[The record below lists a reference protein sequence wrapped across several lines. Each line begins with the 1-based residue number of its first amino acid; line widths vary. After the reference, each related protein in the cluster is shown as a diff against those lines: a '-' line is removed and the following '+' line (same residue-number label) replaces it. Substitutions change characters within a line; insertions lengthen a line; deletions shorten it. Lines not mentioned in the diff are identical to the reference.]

1 MHRQY
6 SINMDVLLDGNE
18 NIRYSRHLNLPQVG
32 LEGQIKL
39 KRASIIVVGA
49 GGLGSPVLLYLAAVG
64 VGKIGIIDNDVV
76 ELSNLQRQIIH
87 SNSKIGESKAE
98 SAALRI
104 SDLNPRIEVVPM
116 NVRLDT
122 ENVLDILGG
131 YDVVIDGTDNFETRY
146 IIGDACEKL
155 EIPWIFGS
163 IHRFDGQVSTFNY
176 KKGPNYRDLFPSPP
190 PLELAPNCEEAG
202 VLGVLPGMI
211 GTIQAT
217 ESIKIILGIGEILTG
232 KLLTLDGLTREM
244 RILKFSANSNRPDV
258 NQSKNRDVL
267 EMLEISPVEFEDK
280 KNKGWEVFLLDVR
293 RGEEEEI
300 TSIDGTDLRIEH
312 LAIPDRVSELPP
324 DLDIVVYCRSGFR
337 SAAVTRF
344 LSELGVFS
352 GKIYNLRG
360 GIHEWSDTVDDNV
373 IKY

>member
-1 MHRQY
+1 
-6 SINMDVLLDGNE
+6 MDAPLDDNE
-18 NIRYSRHLNLPQVG
+18 KIRYSRHLSLPQVG

-39 KRASIIVVGA
+39 KQSSIVVVGA

-64 VGKIGIIDNDVV
+64 VGKIGIIDDDIV

-87 SNSKIGESKAE
+87 SNSRISESKAD

-104 SDLNPRIEVVPM
+104 SELNPRIEIMVM
-116 NVRLDT
+116 NVRLDN
-122 ENVLDILGG
+122 ENALELFAD

-146 IIGDACEKL
+146 VIGDACEKL
-155 EIPWIFGS
+155 GIPWIFGS

-217 ESIKIILGIGEILTG
+217 ESIKIILGIGEILRG
-232 KLLTLDGLTREM
+232 KLLTLDALTMEM
-244 RILKFSANSNRPDV
+244 RILKFSANSNRPNV
-258 NQSKNRDVL
+258 NQSKNRAAVD
-267 EMLEISPVEFEDK
+267 MLEISPVEYKNK
-280 KNKGWEVFLLDVR
+280 KNNGWNVFLLDVR
-293 RGEEEEI
+293 RSDEEEI
-300 TSIDGTDLRIEH
+300 TSIDGTNLRIEH
-312 LAIPDRVSELPP
+312 LAIPDRISELPQ

-344 LSELGVFS
+344 LSEIGEFS

-360 GIHEWSDTVDDNV
+360 GVHEWSDTVDGNI